1 MHSIKTF
8 HLDRK
13 KSGELLKAA
22 FHGAYGV
29 KRVYREVAE
38 ETDIPLDTVSN
49 CIQAKND
56 ISLERL
62 LKFCLVSNM
71 PLHDY
76 LKAMFDGVD
85 IDFADKMH
93 LILPD
98 YRPVNNTD
106 SHPSNLTQGER
117 NAYEKGVLDMYER
130 QLDRFR
136 DVHGGYRDT
145 LVQQHVAESKHL
157 SDKCDAALKE
167 SRDHIASVVAGRNYW
182 RVVACISIV
191 FCVFILVY
199 FVWEIINPTR
209 GLTALIYSLM
219 GG

>member
-49 CIQAKND
+49 CLQAKND

-62 LKFCLVSNM
+62 IKFCLVSNM
-71 PLHDY
+71 PLVDY

-85 IDFADKMH
+85 IDFRDQLH
-93 LILPD
+93 LIIP
-98 YRPVNNTD
+98 PEPAVNNTEPK
-106 SHPSNLTQGER
+106 PSNLTQSER
-117 NAYEKGVLDMYER
+117 NAYERGVLDMYER
-130 QLDRFR
+130 QLDRFK
-136 DVHGGYRDT
+136 DVHSGYRES
-145 LVQQHVAESKHL
+145 LIRQHVAESKHL
-157 SDKCDAALKE
+157 TDQCNASLAE
-167 SRDHIASVVAGRNYW
+167 SHDHIASLVKGRNFW
-182 RVVACISIV
+182 RTLACVGVGLTIIA
-191 FCVFILVY
+191 LVY
-199 FVWEIINPTR
+199 FVWEMANPTE
-209 GLTALIYSLM
+209 GLTRLIFDM
-219 GG
+219 MRG